1 MIRRPRLLFW
11 ACFVLLPWA
20 RMALTNASHP
30 LRLVAPAARK
40 TAARADLVI
49 VSDFAAPRT
58 STSSRTNCAMRSTTV
73 FLAFNTT
80 GASHTMARDEMV
92 WKIDSVAFDLAQSWG
107 IEVLSYNRNYNVV
120 FFFSSEKE
128 IRPNS
133 WMEKWFS
140 WLELNPSH
148 GWTNVNSLY
157 LWILVVD
164 ALIWSILVNSVTEN
178 LVPICCLKLNCCRSP
193 QSSWGIFKPWSF
205 PDKLPNGKMVLFPS
219 N

>member
-1 MIRRPRLLFW
+1 LHVEPPVKLNPLQSPVRRCLHTSFMIRRPRLLFW

-92 WKIDSVAFDLAQSWG
+92 WKIDSVAFDLP
-107 IEVLSYNRNYNVV
+107 NREALK
-120 FFFSSEKE
+120 FCRIIGTTMLFFS
-128 IRPNS
+128 
-133 WMEKWFS
+133 
-140 WLELNPSH
+140 
-148 GWTNVNSLY
+148 
-157 LWILVVD
+157 
-164 ALIWSILVNSVTEN
+164 
-178 LVPICCLKLNCCRSP
+178 
-193 QSSWGIFKPWSF
+193 F
-205 PDKLPNGKMVLFPS
+205 PVRKKSDQIPEWKNGFLDS